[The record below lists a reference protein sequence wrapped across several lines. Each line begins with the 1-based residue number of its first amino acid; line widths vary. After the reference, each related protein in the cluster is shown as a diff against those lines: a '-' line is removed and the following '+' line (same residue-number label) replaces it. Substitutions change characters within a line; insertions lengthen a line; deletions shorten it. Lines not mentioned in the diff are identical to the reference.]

1 MFEVKF
7 SYNYLTTNL
16 FDCRRTKCG
25 SSSNV
30 FAFMNAY
37 WNLEKCANFSFLKQ
51 SLSIYR
57 YACCFFLIWWRD
69 DNKISTSDAH
79 STWRWQVFKSN
90 ESYCQDPTKDYK
102 TNHEICFL
110 SEFTYLHTQDC
121 TFFQFLTNRL
131 FLSITLVFPS
141 HWSIPLGPSQRVLVR
156 GELRGC

>member
-1 MFEVKF
+1 MKIWLRTR
-7 SYNYLTTNL
+7 NRNLLTYIL
-16 FDCRRTKCG
+16 RISCSHSKCG

-30 FAFMNAY
+30 FAFMNTY
-37 WNLEKCANFSFLKQ
+37 WNLEIYANFSLLKQ

-79 STWRWQVFKSN
+79 LTWWWQVFKSN
-90 ESYCQDPTKDYK
+90 ESYFHRS
-102 TNHEICFL
+102 NHEICFL

-131 FLSITLVFPS
+131 FLSITFLFPS
-141 HWSIPLGPSQRVLVR
+141 HWSILLGPSQRVLVR
-156 GELRGC
+156 GELRGL